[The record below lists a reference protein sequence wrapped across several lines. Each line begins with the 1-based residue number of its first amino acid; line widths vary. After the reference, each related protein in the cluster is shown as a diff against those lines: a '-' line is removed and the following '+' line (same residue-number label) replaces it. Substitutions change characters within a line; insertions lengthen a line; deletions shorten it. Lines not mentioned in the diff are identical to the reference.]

1 MKDESNRFMSEVID
15 IERTHGRGNLAY
27 HLSVRGF
34 QSRTSN
40 TSPRPAA
47 TKRGEPSGSPYDSFA
62 ANPFPDDL
70 DAAVG
75 FAGSSN
81 GQYAMQ
87 QGSINSAAAAAAAAA
102 AAGGSSA
109 DSAKRSRH

>member
-1 MKDESNRFMSEVID
+1 MSEVID

-34 QSRTSN
+34 QSRTSD

-87 QGSINSAAAAAAAAA
+87 QGGINSAAAAAA